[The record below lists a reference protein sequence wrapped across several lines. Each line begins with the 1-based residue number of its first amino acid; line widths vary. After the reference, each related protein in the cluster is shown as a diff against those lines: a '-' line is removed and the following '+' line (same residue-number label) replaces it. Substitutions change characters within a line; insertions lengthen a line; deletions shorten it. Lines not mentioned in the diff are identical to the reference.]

1 MKNYFPLALVISL
14 GIHIVIIGGLSH
26 FPLSSFKKPSL
37 KSPETKF
44 IEVKK
49 KKITSPKKIFSKIP
63 PPYLDVKKEFF
74 LSPEKKN
81 NSFKKIQLKN
91 DVLLNLKELILTKTK
106 QELDSYPPYMNYYE
120 KIREK
125 IKKVAYENFNV
136 NFSGKVFL
144 NFTIDSSGNLITIYL
159 DEKNSS
165 APQILKKIAED
176 SIEKSSPFPKFP
188 KELAKFN
195 TLTFNLSIQFKT
207 N

>member
-1 MKNYFPLALVISL
+1 MKSYFPLALVISL
-14 GIHIVIIGGLSH
+14 GIHIAVIGGLPH
-26 FPLSSFKKPSL
+26 FPFSSFKKPSL

-44 IEVKK
+44 IEAKK
-49 KKITSPKKIFSKIP
+49 KEITSPKKIFSKIP

-74 LSPEKKN
+74 LTSKTKN
-81 NSFKKIQLKN
+81 NSFRKIQLKN
-91 DVLLNLKELILTKTK
+91 DILLNLKELILTKTK

-136 NFSGKVFL
+136 NSSGKVFL
-144 NFTIDSSGNLITIYL
+144 NFTIDSSGNLIAIYL

-165 APQILKKIAED
+165 APQILKKIAKD